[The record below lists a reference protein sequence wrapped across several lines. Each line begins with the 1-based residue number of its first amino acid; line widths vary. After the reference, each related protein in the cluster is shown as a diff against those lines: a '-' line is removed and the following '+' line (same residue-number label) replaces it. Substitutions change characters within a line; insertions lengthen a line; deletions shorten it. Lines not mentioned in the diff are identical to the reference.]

1 MDQAHV
7 FSPESYKNFVK
18 DFFAIV
24 SAQFDIREE
33 DVSNNRLHN
42 LVQSMPMAIS
52 LVNTLSYLRWGSMMV
67 RPITDNQNE
76 LYEYENIME
85 KRIHKLIQAI
95 LSSQENEYYK
105 TKITEYL
112 VKFRTQ

>member
-1 MDQAHV
+1 
-7 FSPESYKNFVK
+7 
-18 DFFAIV
+18 
-24 SAQFDIREE
+24 
-33 DVSNNRLHN
+33 
-42 LVQSMPMAIS
+42 
-52 LVNTLSYLRWGSMMV
+52 MV